1 MKIGTLDINNLYVG
15 GSQASAAYLGSTQVW
30 SQAPTPT
37 DRYISYESNDNNI
50 VVPNVL
56 SGFGANIVSNEY
68 MGGGFCQI
76 TFDGTVTAIPD
87 SAFSGCT
94 RLIEIEV
101 PDTVQTLGSNAFRGC
116 SGLTDVIVYSGITS
130 IGSYCFWECSGIT
143 SFDIPN
149 TVTTIDARA
158 FGRCSGLTTVTI
170 PSSVTTIGETAFGVT
185 NLSSVTIPDSVTSL
199 GQQAFLDC
207 NNLESV
213 TIGTGVTTLNNYL
226 FGRCSALTT
235 IYYNGTKSQWN
246 SITKGSTWNF
256 GIPAT
261 VVHCTDGEVILE
273 IPVPLNK
280 IYYTT
285 TDRQTTTFT
294 NSSGLS
300 ITSNAYNS
308 GMGIFTF
315 SSNLTKLPES
325 AFTYNNTLKAVY
337 IPSGVTAI
345 GKHAFAA
352 CPNLE
357 FVSFYEGGQT
367 VTFSARTFES
377 STKLTTI
384 KMPEHIAFSSSE
396 YNFNSDT
403 ALKYMNTPVNLP
415 QVVTGLY
422 NRCFSLT
429 ELHLPSTISNTIGLN
444 AMRFDYSLMNLSFD
458 GTTSTWNAK
467 TKNSNWNRFVPA
479 TGITCTNG
487 IATID
492 DSFTITGRTLNTNKS
507 LIAITSAVSDVV
519 DGYDSSVFMAVTGA
533 SNASVL
539 FLSDNSVITSVGNR
553 TFYQSSLLA
562 ELRLPP
568 SLTTI
573 SQGFCDSCPN
583 LYRLIYCGTMA
594 QWKALWQ
601 NSIGSETAV
610 VANCPNLKEV
620 ECKDGILHVEQA

>member
-1 MKIGTLDINNLYVG
+1 MKIGTLDISNLCVG

-30 SQAPTPT
+30 SQAPPPG
-37 DRYISYESNDNNI
+37 YIFYDSTDNNI

-68 MGGGFCQI
+68 IGGGTCKI

-94 RLIEIEV
+94 RLVEIEV

-158 FGRCSGLTTVTI
+158 FGKCSGLTTVTI

-207 NNLESV
+207 KNLASA
-213 TIGTGVTTLNNYL
+213 TIGTGITALSNYVL
-226 FGRCSALTT
+226 GRCDALTT
-235 IYYNGTKSQWN
+235 INYNGAKSQWN
-246 SITKGSTWNF
+246 SITKGSNWNL

-261 VVHCTDGEVILE
+261 VVHCTDGEVLLE

-280 IYYTT
+280 LYYTT

-294 NSSGLS
+294 NSSSLS

-308 GMGIFTF
+308 GVGVFTF
-315 SSNLTKLPES
+315 SSNLTKLPDS
-325 AFTYNNTLKAVY
+325 AFTNNNTLKAVY
-337 IPSGVTAI
+337 IPSGVTAV
-345 GKHAFAA
+345 GKHAFAN

-377 STKLTTI
+377 STKITTI

-396 YNFNSDT
+396 YNFNTDT

-422 NRCFSLT
+422 NRCYSLT
-429 ELHLPSTISNTIGLN
+429 ELHLPSTISNTIGVN

-458 GTTSTWNAK
+458 GTTTNWNGK
-467 TKNSNWNRFVPA
+467 TKGSDWNKFVPA
-479 TGITCTNG
+479 TGITCSNG

-492 DSFTITGRTLNTNKS
+492 DSFTVGGRTLNTNKS
-507 LIAITSAVSDVV
+507 MIAITTAASDVV
-519 DGYDSSVFMAVTGA
+519 DGYDTSVFMALTGA
-533 SNASVL
+533 SNTSII

-583 LYRLIYCGTMA
+583 LYRLVYCGTMA

-620 ECKDGILHVEQA
+620 ECKDGVLEVINS